1 MMSDEFFKANF
12 QTGTYTL
19 KAGTKGS
26 YYWTEG
32 FSGLPNRL
40 SISRDRELT
49 KVDRKGRNLLHP
61 IAGQM
66 VGNFTAKETSPFKMY
81 KPYTCR
87 TQIWRVEDYPQ
98 FIGYGTMGITNEK
111 GEIEDTGDL
120 LLFYTPDDWEH
131 IRIFHFAGMGNPE
144 NLLEAMNYA
153 SNHLR

>member
-40 SISRDRELT
+40 SISRDTELT

-66 VGNFTAKETSPFKMY
+66 VGNFTAKESSPYKLY
-81 KPYTCR
+81 KPYMNVR
-87 TQIWRVEDYPQ
+87 KYPISK
-98 FIGYGTMGITNEK
+98 F
-111 GEIEDTGDL
+111 DV
-120 LLFYTPDDWEH
+120 
-131 IRIFHFAGMGNPE
+131 
-144 NLLEAMNYA
+144 
-153 SNHLR
+153 